1 VKKFL
6 LIIFSS
12 LAIPIVLLVIWWNLP
27 MTINRYADIK
37 LGDKIICNIEN
48 FQKTNGLPEDEDWT
62 TLKKFEFRDKID
74 FLQPEYKKL
83 DNKTFELIYL
93 EGFDG
98 PYLMWNS
105 KERIWK
111 KGYPTFLK
119 RSPE

>member
-1 VKKFL
+1 MTSSTIAQLQQMLINLGFL
-6 LIIFSS
+6 APNNATGFFGPLTQAAV
-12 LAIPIVLLVIWWNLP
+12 LA
-27 MTINRYADIK
+27 
-37 LGDKIICNIEN
+37 